1 MGRAGGDPERVGAG
15 WQRRGTFM
23 RSSLLRAEAP
33 PWLWLITIS
42 VSSFTL
48 LFTSSMALT
57 RFEIFSIRFWS

>member
-1 MGRAGGDPERVGAG
+1 
-15 WQRRGTFM
+15 M
-23 RSSLLRAEAP
+23 RSSLLWAAAP

-57 RFEIFSIRFWS
+57 LFEIFSIRFWSWGGISK